1 MYKLEIKHIKKA
13 FKGEAILEDV
23 NLTLDQGEFVSIL
36 GPSGCG
42 KSTLLQIISGL
53 VEEDFGT
60 IVMDGKDIGEVEV
73 NRRNIVMVFQDH
85 LLFPHLSVEQNI
97 AFGLSVRKAP
107 REKIRE
113 TTGELLK
120 LMGLTGYENRRV
132 AMLSG
137 GEKQRVAL
145 GRALAVKPEILL
157 LDEPFSNL
165 DQALRQEVR
174 LFTKEIVERLNM
186 TTLLVTHDREEAFEL
201 SQRVAVMFDGRIQQV
216 ESPKS
221 LYQKP
226 NSARVAEIIGHRN
239 IQSANGAC
247 KVIPPHGIT
256 LITDQ
261 GGGFSVSQSHFS
273 GGVIYSTVE
282 GQGQKYHVE
291 SYFDTGLKVG
301 DQVRVEI
308 DPDSVIQFPV
318 PPSQIK

>member
-165 DQALRQEVR
+165 DQALRQEMR

-216 ESPKS
+216 ESPKAFIKNPTAPGWQRS
-221 LYQKP
+221 
-226 NSARVAEIIGHRN
+226 SATATSNLPMEP
-239 IQSANGAC
+239 A
-247 KVIPPHGIT
+247 K
-256 LITDQ
+256 
-261 GGGFSVSQSHFS
+261 
-273 GGVIYSTVE
+273 
-282 GQGQKYHVE
+282 
-291 SYFDTGLKVG
+291 
-301 DQVRVEI
+301 
-308 DPDSVIQFPV
+308 
-318 PPSQIK
+318 